1 MERERISEFTRDG
14 KNFIY
19 IDCSNLKKNEDFV
32 KIVDIVQQII
42 VKYPEQSVYTI
53 TNVEN
58 IIFDTETKE
67 IAGNCLKYNEPYVKC
82 GAVIGLDG
90 IKKIMVNAVFKF
102 SGRRPLQFFYTKEK
116 AIEWL
121 LQQK

>member
-1 MERERISEFTRDG
+1 MEERIAEFIRDG
-14 KNFIY
+14 KNFLY

-32 KIVDIVQQII
+32 KIVDIVKKII
-42 VKYPEQSVYTI
+42 VRYPKQSVYTI
-53 TNVEN
+53 TNIEN

-67 IAGNCLKYNEPYVKC
+67 IAGNCLIYNEPYVKC

-90 IKKIMVNAVFKF
+90 IKKIMANAVFKF
-102 SGRRPLQFFYTKEK
+102 SGRTPLQFFYTKEK

-121 LQQK
+121 LQQE

>member
-1 MERERISEFTRDG
+1 MEERITEFIIDG

-19 IDCSNLKKNEDFV
+19 VDVSNLKKNEDYSRV
-32 KIVDIVQQII
+32 VAVLKQRI
-42 VKYPEQSVYTI
+42 VKYPERSVYTI
-53 TNVEN
+53 TNIEN

-90 IKKIMVNAVFKF
+90 IKKIMANAVFKF
-102 SGRRPLQFFYTKEK
+102 SGRKPLQFFYTKEK

-121 LQQK
+121 LQQE

>member
-1 MERERISEFTRDG
+1 MERVSEFTCDG

-19 IDCSNLKKNEDFV
+19 IDCSNLKNNEDFV
-32 KIVDIVQQII
+32 KIVDTVKQVI

-53 TNVEN
+53 SNIEN
-58 IIFDTETKE
+58 IIFDTKTKE
-67 IAGNCLKYNEPYVKC
+67 IAANCLKHNEPYVRC

-90 IKKIMVNAVFKF
+90 IKKIMANAVFKF
-102 SGRRPLQFFYTKEK
+102 SGRKPLQFFYTKEK